1 MIGVYLN
8 LDEKIILQRFKYI
21 GPFSNFRKICH
32 TTEKEKCLTQNA
44 ETVEMIVKYHFN
56 QKKTDPYIAEN
67 VSKITNQN
75 QEVAAI
81 DSVEDP
87 EEDPAAMVEIEEVL
101 DLVEETT
108 DHEKCLTQ
116 NAETVEMIVKY
127 HFNQKKTDLYI
138 AENVSKITDRVCKLF

>member
-1 MIGVYLN
+1 
-8 LDEKIILQRFKYI
+8 
-21 GPFSNFRKICH
+21 
-32 TTEKEKCLTQNA
+32 
-44 ETVEMIVKYHFN
+44 MIVKYHFN

-75 QEVAAI
+75 HEVAAV
-81 DSVEDP
+81 DSEEDP
-87 EEDPAAMVEIEEVL
+87 EEDLKEDPAAMVEIEAVL

-138 AENVSKITDRVCKLF
+138 AETVSKITNRVCKLF

>member
-1 MIGVYLN
+1 
-8 LDEKIILQRFKYI
+8 
-21 GPFSNFRKICH
+21 
-32 TTEKEKCLTQNA
+32 
-44 ETVEMIVKYHFN
+44 MIVKYHFN

-75 QEVAAI
+75 HEVAAV
-81 DSVEDP
+81 DS
-87 EEDPAAMVEIEEVL
+87 EEDPAAMVEIEVEIEEVL

-138 AENVSKITDRVCKLF
+138 AETVSKITNRVYKLF